1 MKNRS
6 TVKLLS
12 FVLAFLAVIMILPL
26 GALRVNA
33 VNDEARAADQS
44 TEERIWASDE
54 TETEEETELPSHIVD
69 NGAKDANVTAPNVTK
84 NGSAVDLRSATT
96 IANGVYALKNIGNAN
111 CWMGVESSNVNPGY
125 HMWQKLSTTSPT
137 DSFDRS
143 CLFKITKVAGADR
156 YIIRSM
162 LNNRLSFGFSG
173 SQVITKEIPPNDQDV
188 NIFDTFTITI
198 NSSTGYI
205 TISPYGSGNYVIAPN
220 RGATSGAYLYK
231 KTTVSAPNQIYWQP
245 FQYTG
250 AVKSSINIP
259 IAPTNWNYG
268 GKVGTE
274 YTLKLITW
282 TTEIGAN
289 TPYMT
294 VHSDYSNRASY
305 SWSSTNYTLTV
316 IPLKEGPIGITSII
330 RRDGTTTAFRTFL
343 SVYSIVPE
351 IDGKTA
357 YIQNCRTGRYI
368 DLELVNYT
376 PTDIVQEYSF
386 STGTQQQ
393 WTFEVAYGGFFYI
406 KSLMSGMYI
415 GVDPSSTA
423 SIKQYADKSD
433 YTLWRFKRTTSGNY
447 TIACKATESSG
458 KVLSAPPNSTAS
470 GANLTMYTYVDSQD
484 YCDEWKISA
493 SPFDVALIALP
504 EEYDRSSYFG
514 RILGSLAE
522 IEYDESYDNHVIV
535 AYMPKSQTG
544 TTRSELLYYMKNS
557 KITLIRTH
565 GGKTSVSTGDGSLT
579 VSYLSTLSSD
589 YLSNSELIIY
599 GACGTAMGGE
609 NDSGNLVNA
618 TVAKGARTVIGFEK
632 SVYASACNEWC
643 EVFFEYYTEYRF
655 DDEKTIE
662 DVCISTD
669 NILQNHIDYCNSTGT
684 TTLAEYLIAG
694 QDTFPQN

>member
-33 VNDEARAADQS
+33 VDDEVRATDQS
-44 TEERIWASDE
+44 TDERIWASDE

-188 NIFDTFTITI
+188 NIYDTFTITI

-205 TISPYGSGNYVIAPN
+205 TISPYGNGNYVIAPN
-220 RGATSGAYLYK
+220 RGATAGAYLYK

-259 IAPTNWNYG
+259 FAPTNWNYG

-294 VHSDYSNRASY
+294 VHSDYSNRAPY

-343 SVYSIVPE
+343 SVYSIIPE
-351 IDGKTA
+351 FDGKTA
-357 YIQNCRTGRYI
+357 YIQNCGTGRYI

-406 KSLMSGMYI
+406 KSIMSGMYI

-423 SIKQYADKSD
+423 SVKQYADQSD
-433 YTLWRFKRTTSGNY
+433 YTLWRFKRTTSGDY

-470 GANLTMYTYVDSQD
+470 GANLTMYTYVDGDD
-484 YCDEWKISA
+484 YCDEWKTMDEVSHYLGILQYWNDDEISV
-493 SPFDVALIALP
+493 SYWNEPVPLCVDNKVNESNFYFDAGVLSAKNQWGNALNLQFVNANISNAKLIAYGLTASD
-504 EEYDRSSYFG
+504 YK
-514 RILGSLAE
+514 ILTGKDWTDGYTGLCSFTRTSIGYARFN
-522 IEYDESYDNHVIV
+522 DN
-535 AYMPKSQTG
+535 
-544 TTRSELLYYMKNS
+544 
-557 KITLIRTH
+557 IRTISKQNAATVYVVYNPDAPRPEASLK
-565 GGKTSVSTGDGSLT
+565 KTVVHEFGHALGYIGHSPTTTDVMYSTAHT
-579 VSYLSTLSSD
+579 QYTLSTNEKNHLAQ
-589 YLSNSELIIY
+589 IY
-599 GACGTAMGGE
+599 ALM
-609 NDSGNLVNA
+609 N
-618 TVAKGARTVIGFEK
+618 
-632 SVYASACNEWC
+632 
-643 EVFFEYYTEYRF
+643 
-655 DDEKTIE
+655 
-662 DVCISTD
+662 
-669 NILQNHIDYCNSTGT
+669 
-684 TTLAEYLIAG
+684 
-694 QDTFPQN
+694 